1 MPPINNPLITMRP
14 LFLLSASLLAFGC
27 KPAPQVARYEVKSEV
42 APAPA
47 VAPVAPAIAS
57 AIVPAVVPAVAQSAA
72 SPAVAAPMVAPAS
85 MKAEAAAFEAP
96 KWAKLPAGWSVG
108 PENSMRKAT
117 WIVSG
122 PNGSKAEIAV
132 TVFPGSVGGL
142 TANVNRWRGQIGL
155 PPAGSD
161 EIAGSAKTVKVGG
174 VDSQRFEMTSADG
187 KKSVDAVMTSKDGA
201 TWFFKMNGE
210 TAAVEANATAFVAFL
225 SASQLP

>member
-1 MPPINNPLITMRP
+1 MRP
-14 LFLLSASLLAFGC
+14 ILLLSASLFVFGC
-27 KPAPQVARYEVKSEV
+27 KPAPQVSRYEVKSEA
-42 APAPA
+42 APAAAPA
-47 VAPVAPAIAS
+47 APVAAQPA
-57 AIVPAVVPAVAQSAA
+57 P

-85 MKAEAAAFEAP
+85 MKAEAAAFDAP
-96 KWAKLPAGWSVG
+96 KWAPLPAGWTVG

-122 PNGSKAEIAV
+122 PNDSKAEIAV

-155 PPAGSD
+155 PPASPD
-161 EIAGSAKTVKVGG
+161 DIAASAKSAKVSGL
-174 VDSQRFEMTSADG
+174 DSQRFVMTSADG

-210 TAAVEANATAFVAFL
+210 TAAVQANSAAFVAFL
-225 SASQLP
+225 SASKLP

>member
-1 MPPINNPLITMRP
+1 MRQI
-14 LFLLSASLLAFGC
+14 LLLSASLLIFGC
-27 KPAPQVARYEVKSEV
+27 KPAPQVARYEVKSEA
-42 APAPA
+42 APASA
-47 VAPVAPAIAS
+47 AAAPVAAKP
-57 AIVPAVVPAVAQSAA
+57 AA

-85 MKAEAAAFEAP
+85 MKAEAAAFDAP
-96 KWAKLPAGWSVG
+96 KWAPLPAGWSVG

-117 WIVSG
+117 WIVAG

-155 PPAGSD
+155 PPASPD
-161 EIAGSAKTVKVGG
+161 EIAASAKSAKVGG
-174 VDSQRFEMTSADG
+174 IDSQRFVMTATDG

-210 TAAVEANATAFVAFL
+210 TAAVEANATSFIAFL
-225 SASQLP
+225 SASKLP

>member
-1 MPPINNPLITMRP
+1 MRQI
-14 LFLLSASLLAFGC
+14 LLLSASLIVFGC
-27 KPAPQVARYEVKSEV
+27 KPAPQVSRYEVKSEA
-42 APAPA
+42 APAAAPA
-47 VAPVAPAIAS
+47 APVAAKPA
-57 AIVPAVVPAVAQSAA
+57 P

-85 MKAEAAAFEAP
+85 MKAEAAAFDAP
-96 KWAKLPAGWSVG
+96 KWAALPAGWTVG

-122 PNGSKAEIAV
+122 PNDSKAEIAV

-155 PPAGSD
+155 PPASPD
-161 EIAGSAKTVKVGG
+161 DIAASAKSTKVSGL
-174 VDSQRFEMTSADG
+174 DSQRFVMTSADG

-210 TAAVEANATAFVAFL
+210 TAAVQANSAAFVAFL
-225 SASQLP
+225 SASKLP

>member
-1 MPPINNPLITMRP
+1 MRS
-14 LFLLSASLLAFGC
+14 LLLLSASLLVFGC
-27 KPAPQVARYEVKSEV
+27 KPAPQVTRYEVKSEAAPT
-42 APAPA
+42 APAAAAPAAA
-47 VAPVAPAIAS
+47 VAAQPAP
-57 AIVPAVVPAVAQSAA
+57 

-85 MKAEAAAFEAP
+85 MKAEAAGFDAP
-96 KWAKLPAGWSVG
+96 KWAPLPAGWSVG

-122 PNGSKAEIAV
+122 PNDSKAEIAV

-155 PPAGSD
+155 PPASPD
-161 EIAGSAKTVKVGG
+161 EIAGSAATVKVGG
-174 VDSQRFEMTSADG
+174 LDSQRFVMVSADG

-210 TAAVEANATAFVAFL
+210 TAAVAANSAAFATFL
-225 SASQLP
+225 SESKLP

>member
-1 MPPINNPLITMRP
+1 MRP
-14 LFLLSASLLAFGC
+14 LLLLSASLLVFGC
-27 KPAPQVARYEVKSEV
+27 KPAPQVARYEVKSDS
-42 APAPA
+42 APATAAPA
-47 VAPVAPAIAS
+47 TAPAAPVAATPA
-57 AIVPAVVPAVAQSAA
+57 P

-85 MKAEAAAFEAP
+85 MKAEAAGFDAP
-96 KWAKLPAGWSVG
+96 KWAKLPTGWSVG

-122 PNGSKAEIAV
+122 PNDSKAEIAV

-155 PPAGSD
+155 PPASPD
-161 EIAGSAKTVKVGG
+161 EISGSAKTVKVGG
-174 VDSQRFEMTSADG
+174 IESQRFVMTSTDG

-210 TAAVEANATAFVAFL
+210 TAAVEANGAAFVAFL

>member
-1 MPPINNPLITMRP
+1 MRP
-14 LFLLSASLLAFGC
+14 LLLLSASLLAFGC
-27 KPAPQVARYEVKSEV
+27 KPAPQVARYEVKSEAAPATTPV
-42 APAPA
+42 PTAPVAAAPAP
-47 VAPVAPAIAS
+47 
-57 AIVPAVVPAVAQSAA
+57 

-85 MKAEAAAFEAP
+85 MKAEAAGFDAP
-96 KWAKLPAGWSVG
+96 KWAPLPAGWSVG

-122 PNGSKAEIAV
+122 KNDSKAEIAV

-155 PPAGSD
+155 PPASPD
-161 EIAGSAKTVKVGG
+161 EIAASAKTVKVGG
-174 VDSQRFEMTSADG
+174 IESQRFVMTSADG

-210 TAAVEANATAFVAFL
+210 AAAVEANAAAFGAFL
-225 SASQLP
+225 SASKLP

>member
-1 MPPINNPLITMRP
+1 MRP

-27 KPAPQVARYEVKSEV
+27 KPAPQVARYEVKAEAEP

-47 VAPVAPAIAS
+47 PVPVTQTPAP
-57 AIVPAVVPAVAQSAA
+57 

-85 MKAEAAAFEAP
+85 MKAEAASFDAP
-96 KWAKLPAGWSVG
+96 KWAKLPAGWTVG

-117 WIVSG
+117 WIVAG

-132 TVFPGSVGGL
+132 TVFPGNVGGL

-155 PPAGSD
+155 PPAGAD
-161 EIAGSAKTVKVGG
+161 EIAASAKAAKVGNL
-174 VDSQRFEMTSADG
+174 DSQRFVMISADG
-187 KKSVDAVMTSKDGA
+187 KKAVDAVLTSKDGA

-210 TAAVEANATAFVAFL
+210 AAAVEANAAAFASFL
-225 SASQLP
+225 SESKLP